1 MPQLAGTTCDK
12 DALVRAVLESAGGD
26 ERVQGGK
33 GREGQ
38 GRGLLER
45 EVVGFLDQEVLGD
58 GDVLGE
64 AALTRLAG
72 VLGGDE
78 SKYGVADLEAGPFE
92 VAVDDGS
99 GDIRLGYSGD
109 LLEEVDGPGFD
120 HFPVDGVQGDGVH
133 LDEDSTGLCGRL
145 RVVGLE
151 AEGVLDVGL
160 FADDPGA
167 HLGLLACVRVL

>member
-38 GRGLLER
+38 RRGLLER

-64 AALTRLAG
+64 ATLARLAG
-72 VLGGDE
+72 VLGGNE
-78 SKYGVADLEAGPFE
+78 SKHAVADLETGPVE
-92 VAVDDGS
+92 VAVDDGT
-99 GDIRLGYSGD
+99 GNVRLGHAGY
-109 LLEEVDGPGFD
+109 LLEEVDGPGLD
-120 HFPVDGVQGDGVH
+120 HFPVDGVEGDGVH
-133 LDEDSTGLCGRL
+133 FDEDSTGLCGRL